1 MQRIYKE
8 NTIYIFLFSKKKK
21 KNKKINGL
29 DEDPHACR
37 SAICGNRISCSTFAA
52 KLEIMNN
59 ENLIPN
65 SERTPEELKEMTR
78 RGGIASGAA
87 RRRKKSMREW
97 AEVLGEVAMHLKTP
111 DGADVPD
118 GNAAA
123 AVVLKQYQKAI
134 NKSDTNAAAFLM
146 RLRGEDVQKIEQVD
160 DEVKTAAIR
169 EQLAAI
175 YGIEN

>member
-1 MQRIYKE
+1 
-8 NTIYIFLFSKKKK
+8 
-21 KNKKINGL
+21 
-29 DEDPHACR
+29 
-37 SAICGNRISCSTFAA
+37 
-52 KLEIMNN
+52 
-59 ENLIPN
+59 
-65 SERTPEELKEMTR
+65 
-78 RGGIASGAA
+78 
-87 RRRKKSMREW
+87 MREW
-97 AEVLGEVAMHLKTP
+97 AEVLGEVAMHLKTL